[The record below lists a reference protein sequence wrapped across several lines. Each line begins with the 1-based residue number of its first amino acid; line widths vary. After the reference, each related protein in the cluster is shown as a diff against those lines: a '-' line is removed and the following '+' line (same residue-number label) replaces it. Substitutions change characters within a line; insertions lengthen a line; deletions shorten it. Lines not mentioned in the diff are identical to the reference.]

1 MRPDRIVVGEV
12 RSGEAIDM
20 LQAMNTGHD
29 GSLSTC
35 HANSPVDAI
44 RRLETLVL
52 MGDVALPLV
61 AVREQLRAAIDLIV
75 HVARM
80 PDGSRRVVAVAEP
93 LVETET
99 AAVRVNELTS
109 PEGRLVGLPKRPQR
123 AVHVSAPSENWIEA

>member
-1 MRPDRIVVGEV
+1 
-12 RSGEAIDM
+12 
-20 LQAMNTGHD
+20 
-29 GSLSTC
+29 
-35 HANSPVDAI
+35 
-44 RRLETLVL
+44 

-93 LVETET
+93 MVETET
-99 AAVRVNELTS
+99 AAAVRVNELTS